1 MIAKEMIAEKVFAEG
16 VAKDIRN
23 FLPAKYENAEF
34 QVMQMN
40 KNNGVQMVGVQ
51 VRLQEENVCP
61 VVYVEPFF
69 NEIRLGESV
78 EKVMNEIA
86 KCMEEAGNAPF
97 VDCGINPMDY
107 DSVKEHLAVMLVNTQ
122 ANKRM
127 LQEMPHENIEDL
139 SAICYVDFPVESND
153 GKATMKVKNE
163 HLKMWN
169 VDAKEMFHQARA
181 NTQPV
186 NTPIL
191 QSMDEMMLSIF
202 NEEGHATNLLNESVE
217 FGLRSHDMLYA
228 LTNVE
233 KQYGASMITQP
244 EVLNKLEQLFPE
256 GFYLDALLERVAK
269 ICPSAG
275 NKGRELLS
283 IAMKDAAGDKFI
295 SYNPMP
301 ETKPYSRAKPKVRV
315 LGKEKLKVFLEAA
328 SKNPWYL
335 EILLGLFCGLR
346 KGEILGLKF
355 QDFDFEKQTVRIS
368 RQLVGNLKLKE
379 KEFTVTEYA
388 VIERNPK
395 TENSYRILR
404 VPKVVMQEVKRR
416 QQLIE
421 LRKTDPGI
429 EYKNFDYVCCQEN
442 GEPRSLTAMNQALT
456 KICNRNGLAN
466 ITVHGLRHMFATILI
481 ELGVP
486 LFKISGLL
494 GHSSVHTTYEYYC
507 EIMDEQ
513 DKIIAFVNNTFVPQQ
528 TGTEG

>member
-1 MIAKEMIAEKVFAEG
+1 MKQKETQQETMSKEKRVVFFEGKSWYHRTKELQDDLTTKYGKKGGFETPEEAERSYWEYEKRYQKKQRDLQIAKMQKTDVMLGDYLEYWF
-16 VAKDIRN
+16 
-23 FLPAKYENAEF
+23 ENIFSPRIETTTR
-34 QVMQMN
+34 
-40 KNNGVQMVGVQ
+40 MVGAYT
-51 VRLQEENVCP
+51 LYNLILPSMEADIKLK
-61 VVYVEPFF
+61 Y
-69 NEIRLGESV
+69 ISV
-78 EKVMNEIA
+78 E
-86 KCMEEAGNAPF
+86 
-97 VDCGINPMDY
+97 
-107 DSVKEHLAVMLVNTQ
+107 
-122 ANKRM
+122 
-127 LQEMPHENIEDL
+127 
-139 SAICYVDFPVESND
+139 
-153 GKATMKVKNE
+153 
-163 HLKMWN
+163 
-169 VDAKEMFHQARA
+169 
-181 NTQPV
+181 
-186 NTPIL
+186 
-191 QSMDEMMLSIF
+191 
-202 NEEGHATNLLNESVE
+202 
-217 FGLRSHDMLYA
+217 
-228 LTNVE
+228 
-233 KQYGASMITQP
+233 
-244 EVLNKLEQLFPE
+244 
-256 GFYLDALLERVAK
+256 YLDALLERVAK

-301 ETKPYSRAKPKVRV
+301 ETKPYPRAKPKVRV
-315 LGKEKLKVFLEAA
+315 LGKEKLKAFLEAA

-335 EILLGLFCGLR
+335 EILLGLFCGL
-346 KGEILGLKF
+346 
-355 QDFDFEKQTVRIS
+355 
-368 RQLVGNLKLKE
+368 GNLKLKE